1 MSTAPADEAARLY
14 ATTVEMADRVSA
26 RRGQANQFYLSL
38 ETLLLGVPAF
48 FGVTGPG
55 SNDPLR
61 QTALAVVGVIVSGAW
76 WLQLRS
82 YRQLNRAKFNVI
94 LAIERD
100 HFSIQPFTDEWASL
114 KTDQVPGWRE
124 RYAELGTVERVV
136 PIVFAVANG
145 VLIVWAWL

>member
-1 MSTAPADEAARLY
+1 MRCTTLTFAPALIASDAA
-14 ATTVEMADRVSA
+14 VW
-26 RRGQANQFYLSL
+26 RRSCGL